1 MLQIQLGV
9 WLLEKVGVQQQGGGD
24 SQSIVMAEIP
34 PTAPADQVS
43 SDPIDEALKN
53 LNEEALQLSEFL
65 DHEEKLIKELCVLL
79 RQVLGQLKIS
89 FSIPVSVVPP
99 AWRSLRMYLNAEAH
113 VISINDKN
121 EVTSKALENY
131 PPHVIFNIVSF
142 VLPELSKS
150 LTSYRQK
157 ISSRINLFDRINQ
170 ELKNLG
176 KIFVNNPRKLEEDGN
191 IEDGVK
197 KALLDQQKDQSQ
209 K

>member
-1 MLQIQLGV
+1 M
-9 WLLEKVGVQQQGGGD
+9 EKVEAQQQVSGD

-34 PTAPADQVS
+34 PVSPADQTS
-43 SDPIDEALKN
+43 SNPIDEALKV
-53 LNEEALQLSEFL
+53 LNEEALQLSELL

-79 RQVLGQLKIS
+79 RQVLGHLRIS
-89 FSIPVSVVPP
+89 FSIPTSVVPQP
-99 AWRSLRMYLNAEAH
+99 WRSPRMYLNAEAH

-142 VLPELSKS
+142 LLPELSKS

-157 ISSRINLFDRINQ
+157 ISSRIDLFDRINQ
-170 ELKNLG
+170 ELKNLS
-176 KIFVNNPRKLEEDGN
+176 KIFVNTPRKLEEDSN